1 MIALDTDELDLDDLV
16 AIRLLQFPIS
26 FETVPEL
33 AGASLSRQSQNLLLT
48 ALRSDSEALFYHS
61 SGQLDCELTQ
71 VATIFQFVSSL
82 GPCGDHSQAPRRVPY
97 HSAGERK
104 TRIEYILYSTR
115 LQLPVVSGDHCYL
128 LHIV

>member
-61 SGQLDCELTQ
+61 SGQLSST
-71 VATIFQFVSSL
+71 VSYSRL
-82 GPCGDHSQAPRRVPY
+82 RRSSSSFLPLAPAAITPRHPGPFHIRVLA
-97 HSAGERK
+97 SEK
-104 TRIEYILYSTR
+104 L
-115 LQLPVVSGDHCYL
+115 V
-128 LHIV
+128 